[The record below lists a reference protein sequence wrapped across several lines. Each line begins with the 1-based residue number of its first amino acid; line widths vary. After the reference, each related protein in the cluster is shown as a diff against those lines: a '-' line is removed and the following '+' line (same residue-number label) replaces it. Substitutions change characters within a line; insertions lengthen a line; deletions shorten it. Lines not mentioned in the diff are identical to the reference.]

1 MAIPFTFLLA
11 FHPDYNVILISAFLL
26 GFFLMPALPIGLQAG
41 AEMTTPIPE
50 GTSAGVLM
58 IFGQAGG
65 IVLILLMSL
74 VSDVM
79 LTFFWAM
86 MLLIVLDVFALLV
99 SLLLNETAKG

>member
-1 MAIPFTFLLA
+1 
-11 FHPDYNVILISAFLL
+11 
-26 GFFLMPALPIGLQAG
+26 
-41 AEMTTPIPE
+41 
-50 GTSAGVLM
+50 M

-99 SLLLNETAKG
+99 SLLFKETAKG